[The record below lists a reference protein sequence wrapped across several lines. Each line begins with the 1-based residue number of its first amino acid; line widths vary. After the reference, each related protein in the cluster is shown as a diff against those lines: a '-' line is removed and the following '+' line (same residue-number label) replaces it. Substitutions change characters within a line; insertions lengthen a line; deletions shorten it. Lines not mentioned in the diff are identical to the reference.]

1 MVKRMLIE
9 ATHPEETR
17 VVVLDG
23 TRLEEFDVETSTKKQ
38 IKGNIYLAKV
48 VRVEPSLQA
57 AFVDYGG
64 NRHGFLAFSEIHPDY
79 YQIPVADRER
89 LMAEALRHEE
99 EEERRDS
106 ARESRRQAQGGHDHE
121 QGQDHSPDN
130 SHDQDHAHD
139 HAHDHDHDHTHDHDA
154 HHTEDA
160 HGDHADHDHGDA
172 IPLAFIPPAITS
184 PVMSSDDDEA
194 EESHDEAKS
203 ETDAPGDQAPAPAE
217 SASEAPVPF
226 EASAETV
233 SDAGQSAPASEEQP
247 ASGEQTGEQ
256 AGGDTQA
263 PHKPDNKAAGVET
276 VGGEEDEEEAAED
289 KQRRRFVA
297 SRHYKIQEVIKRR
310 QIMLI
315 QVVKEERGNKG
326 AALTT
331 FLSLAGRYCVLM
343 PNSPR
348 GGGVSRKITSAQD
361 RRRLKAILGDLE
373 LPKNMAVILRTA
385 GAERNKTEIK
395 RDYEYLQRTW
405 NSIRE
410 VTMTSRAPALIHEE
424 ASLIKRAIR
433 DIYSRDIEE
442 VWVEGEEGYKVGKDF
457 MKMLTPSHAKKV
469 QRYKDDI
476 IPLFHRYQVESQMEA
491 INSPTVQLRSG
502 GSIVFAQTEALVAI
516 DVNSGRATKERHIE
530 ETAYKTNMEAADEI
544 ARQLRLRDLA
554 GLIVIDFIDME
565 DSRNNH
571 AVERRLKEA
580 LKADRARIQVGRISH
595 FGLLELSRQRLRPS
609 LIEANFRVCAHCA
622 GSGMVRS
629 TESAAVYS
637 LRMLEEEGGRQ
648 RSSEVTITVHPD
660 VALYLL
666 NYKREALASIESR
679 YRLRTIVLGDAT
691 LVPPNIRLDRV
702 KAVRAAGDE
711 NEMAPHREPPREIE
725 HPAVIEADVADDE
738 EDEEEAASSEPR
750 PQESRHRDQRPPRD
764 HNRDHNR
771 DQNRDPNRDAN
782 RDANRE
788 GGGRDES
795 GGRKRR
801 RRRRRGGANRNPDG
815 SPIAATDGEF
825 TPQTDGENSFQPSQ
839 AQSPGD
845 ATRETQGDDPG
856 QPGGAPG
863 EQRPGHDDPARRGR
877 RRGRRGGRRRRR
889 GGEPGSERGGMQNG
903 APNESGAQPESTAQW
918 SQDGIEAAPHDAPR
932 PERAESSRAQSEPAA
947 YVAAVQASAPGA
959 SASEPSGDATAPA
972 APKGFFRALKE
983 SWRRSDGD
991 GQSESTPAAAPP
1003 SPAPPPAPQ
1012 PAPQSARAE
1021 APRAEAPRA
1030 EPETSGPSRKG
1041 WWDAKE

>member
-89 LMAEALRHEE
+89 LMAEVQRHEE
-99 EEERRDS
+99 EEERRQA
-106 ARESRRQAQGGHDHE
+106 ARDARRQAQRERGGTNAEGHGDEQPHDDHGHDDHDHPHDQAAGALPEQPDHDHGHDH
-121 QGQDHSPDN
+121 S
-130 SHDQDHAHD
+130 
-139 HAHDHDHDHTHDHDA
+139 HDHDHHDHE
-154 HHTEDA
+154 HH
-160 HGDHADHDHGDA
+160 DHDHGDA

-184 PVMSSDDDEA
+184 PTTTSDDDEHDDHHEA
-194 EESHDEAKS
+194 EAAEPAPESH
-203 ETDAPGDQAPAPAE
+203 G
-217 SASEAPVPF
+217 
-226 EASAETV
+226 EAS
-233 SDAGQSAPASEEQP
+233 
-247 ASGEQTGEQ
+247 EQ
-256 AGGDTQA
+256 AGDTTAEGEARPSAENTSSEQSQGEAQPAGD
-263 PHKPDNKAAGVET
+263 KPAGVET
-276 VGGEEDEEEAAED
+276 VGGDEEEEAADE

-405 NSIRE
+405 NNIRE

-457 MKMLTPSHAKKV
+457 MRMLTPSHAKKV

-530 ETAYKTNMEAADEI
+530 ETAYKTNTEAADEI

-565 DSRNNH
+565 DNRNNH

-609 LIEANFRVCAHCA
+609 LIEANYRPCAHCA

-629 TESAAVYS
+629 TESAAVYA

-666 NYKREALASIESR
+666 NYKRDSLASIEGR
-679 YRLRTIVLGDAT
+679 YRIRIFVLGDAT
-691 LVPPNIRLDRV
+691 LVPPGYRLDRV
-702 KAVRAAGDE
+702 KALRSPLEDAEV
-711 NEMAPHREPPREIE
+711 HREPMREIE
-725 HPAVIEADVADDE
+725 RVVEADVEEE
-738 EDEEEAASSEPR
+738 EDEVEDEVQESR
-750 PQESRHRDQRPPRD
+750 PQEPRNDHRRD
-764 HNRDHNR
+764 REARDNTRDNNRDGNR
-771 DQNRDPNRDAN
+771 DGGREGGRDGNRDAG
-782 RDANRE
+782 RDAGRDASRDAA
-788 GGGRDES
+788 GRDEN

-801 RRRRRGGANRNPDG
+801 RRRRRRGGEPRPGDSTQVAAPGTEFAGAPEG
-815 SPIAATDGEF
+815 SEPQAGQWQEPADGEED
-825 TPQTDGENSFQPSQ
+825 QGREQV
-839 AQSPGD
+839 PG
-845 ATRETQGDDPG
+845 AE
-856 QPGGAPG
+856 GAAG
-863 EQRPGHDDPARRGR
+863 RDDPARRGR

-889 GGEPGSERGGMQNG
+889 GGEPGSAPGDVQNG
-903 APNESGAQPESTAQW
+903 GQLAGENGADGEQQPWSGNGAEDGAEHTDGEHAGARSENEP
-918 SQDGIEAAPHDAPR
+918 P
-932 PERAESSRAQSEPAA
+932 A
-947 YVAAVQASAPGA
+947 YVAAAAQVSNGETAAGEEAASGK
-959 SASEPSGDATAPA
+959 SGPSR
-972 APKGFFRALKE
+972 FFRALKE
-983 SWRRSDGD
+983 GAKSWRRGEGEGGGEASPP
-991 GQSESTPAAAPP
+991 PAVEAAP
-1003 SPAPPPAPQ
+1003 PAPPP
-1012 PAPQSARAE
+1012 PAPVPTPAVVHSPAAS
-1021 APRAEAPRA
+1021 A
-1030 EPETSGPSRKG
+1030 EPDPSEPARRG
-1041 WWDAKE
+1041 WWNKDAKE